1 MTARNNSNKKN
12 NRIHVVE
19 EKKQVDLSHQGQLS
33 WGGAGRERGRDGA
46 GAGWGRSGGGGVSDK
61 DGWVPFSEVS
71 TR

>member
-33 WGGAGRERGRDGA
+33 WGGAGRGGGGGGVGRGR
-46 GAGWGRSGGGGVSDK
+46 GGGVSDK